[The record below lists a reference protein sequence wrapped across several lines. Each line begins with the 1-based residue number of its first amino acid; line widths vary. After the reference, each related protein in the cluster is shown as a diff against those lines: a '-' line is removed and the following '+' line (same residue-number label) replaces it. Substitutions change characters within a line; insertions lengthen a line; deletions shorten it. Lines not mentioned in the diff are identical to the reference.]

1 VDAGD
6 SHHKANYHRRSKN
19 ARSSIKCGRTPRC
32 DAPCLVRDGE
42 CAHRRNRTN
51 KRNTD
56 VIGVADGGK
65 AEVSESEVCG
75 NGGDVTPCPTPLRLR
90 SSLSVKSD
98 VGTLSSMMD
107 TMALFS
113 EIFL

>member
-1 VDAGD
+1 M
-6 SHHKANYHRRSKN
+6 
-19 ARSSIKCGRTPRC
+19 C

-42 CAHRRNRTN
+42 CVRRQNITD
-51 KRNTD
+51 KRETD
-56 VIGVADGGK
+56 VIGIADSGK

-98 VGTLSSMMD
+98 VGTLSSMID